1 MNVTTSPIMRQFLA
15 LKREIPTDAI
25 LLFRLGDFY
34 ETFGEDAAVSSA
46 ITGAQLTV
54 RGGTQ
59 MCGFPAYRLDT
70 FLAKFIRVG
79 KTVAIADY
87 SETAKRGKLT
97 RREII
102 RLVTPGTAGEEGVE

>member
-15 LKREIPTDAI
+15 LKREIPTGAI

-59 MCGFPAYRLDT
+59 TCGFPAYRLDT
-70 FLAKFIRVG
+70 FLAKFIRTG

-87 SETAKRGKLT
+87 AEVAHKGKLA
-97 RREII
+97 RREITRVI
-102 RLVTPGTAGEEGVE
+102 HPGGEA